1 MQTVPSPTQSH
12 VSPGEVS
19 RGPAAIAAAVEALQA
34 LDHTT
39 FLEVVGRE
47 ATRRHESLVPVG
59 RALACELW
67 DEACAD
73 VFPAPAF
80 DESVWA
86 EIRRDGRWDHI
97 IETAWRDLR
106 GQAALV
112 VDVVVDSRSTT
123 DEGPSHAQA
132 RRYAYDDED

>member
-1 MQTVPSPTQSH
+1 MQTVPSSTQTH
-12 VSPGEVS
+12 VSPTDVS
-19 RGPAAIAAAVEALQA
+19 RSPASIAAAVEALQA
-34 LDHTT
+34 LDHAT

-47 ATRRHESLVPVG
+47 AQRRHETIIPVG
-59 RALACELW
+59 RALAYELW
-67 DEACAD
+67 NEACAD

-86 EIRRDGRWDHI
+86 EIRRDGRWEHV

-112 VDVVVDSRSTT
+112 VDIVVDSRTVSP
-123 DEGPSHAQA
+123 EGPSHAQA